1 MFRIQTSDQSLA
13 DSSRSNSCH
22 GGTDVKGVHA
32 PYVLMDSWFT
42 QQLLVKAL
50 TCQGLDVISI
60 VKATNQRYQVD
71 RNSLD

>member
-1 MFRIQTSDQSLA
+1 
-13 DSSRSNSCH
+13 
-22 GGTDVKGVHA
+22 
-32 PYVLMDSWFT
+32 MDSWFT

-50 TCQGLDVISI
+50 TGQGLDVISI